1 MQRQSAAFSHHAS
14 LPASVFHA
22 IVGKTLGHRMIEST
36 SANAALQTL
45 LERWSRGDRDALDQL
60 LTHLYRDIHAIAVR
74 QLHQE
79 RHSSL
84 RPTALVHEAYLRLAA
99 LREIRLQDRT
109 HFLSMAARVSRQ
121 ALIDEARRRRATK
134 RDGGDPV
141 TLSDT
146 NLGEP
151 DQDYDAIDVDELL
164 TELERFD
171 ALAAEV
177 VALRVFGGLSIEE
190 VASCKEI
197 SVATVN
203 RRWATG
209 KAWLTRE
216 LTRQ

>member
-1 MQRQSAAFSHHAS
+1 
-14 LPASVFHA
+14 
-22 IVGKTLGHRMIEST
+22 MIEST
-36 SANAALQTL
+36 SANAALQVL
-45 LERWSRGDRDALDQL
+45 LERWSHGDRDALDQL

-74 QLHQE
+74 QLHRE
-79 RHSSL
+79 RFSSL

-121 ALIDEARRRRATK
+121 ALIDEARRRRASK

-151 DQDYDAIDVDELL
+151 DQVYDALDVDELL
-164 TELERFD
+164 TELEQFD

-216 LTRQ
+216 LTRP